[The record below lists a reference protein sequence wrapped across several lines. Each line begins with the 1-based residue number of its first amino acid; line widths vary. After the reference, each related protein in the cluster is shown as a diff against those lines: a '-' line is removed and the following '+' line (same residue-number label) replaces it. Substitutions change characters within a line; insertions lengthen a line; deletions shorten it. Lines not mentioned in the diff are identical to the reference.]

1 MGGIIRRKRGEM
13 RMLENIKRKLSRGKS
28 EFILYSPCDG
38 DVVELEDVED
48 EVFASGMLG
57 KGVGIVPKE
66 GRIYS
71 PTSGTVT
78 NVFDTGH
85 AMNIMSDYGCELLIH
100 IGLDTVTLGKKY
112 FDVKVKVGDRVNKEE
127 LLCEFDIDGI
137 KEAGLKTTTP
147 MVVCNSDD
155 FSEIIVRPD
164 KTTRSGD
171 SIIRIIK

>member
-1 MGGIIRRKRGEM
+1 MFGNMKKRLT
-13 RMLENIKRKLSRGKS
+13 RSKT

-38 DVVELEDVED
+38 DVVELKNVED

-57 KGVGIVPKE
+57 KGVAIVPKA

-71 PTSGTVT
+71 PTAGVVT

-100 IGLDTVTLGKKY
+100 IGLDTVSLGNKY
-112 FDVKVKVGDRVNKEE
+112 FDVKVKEGDRVNKEE
-127 LLCEFDIDGI
+127 LLCEFDIEEI
-137 KEAGLKTTTP
+137 KNAGLKTTTP
-147 MVVCNSDD
+147 MVICNSTE
-155 FSEIIVRPD
+155 FSDIIVRPD
-164 KTTRSGD
+164 PTTHMGD